1 MYHNNSDTKENTP
14 YLSIKGVKGGRGQIY
29 LGEIRKN
36 SMEKMEL
43 DIGLED
49 WVAFFFSIIK
59 EIHVYYRK
67 RMEET
72 KEQQQKK
79 TFKPIFLRS
88 QL

>member
-67 RMEET
+67 FRNCRPKKSRMG
-72 KEQQQKK
+72 
-79 TFKPIFLRS
+79 FPWWS
-88 QL
+88 SG